1 MRKHLKLIFS
11 LLTLA
16 ALLVL
21 PYFVFAQ
28 SAPTTTQSSAL
39 TKLQTVAGPGYNT
52 NITLPTVVGTVI
64 RSALSLLGVIFIIVL
79 IVAGFRWMTASG
91 NEEKVTKA
99 QNAVKRGIIGL
110 IIVVSAWAFWT
121 FLLERLI
128 IGTK

>member
-1 MRKHLKLIFS
+1 MRKYLKSIFS
-11 LLTLA
+11 LLFLVS
-16 ALLVL
+16 LLIL
-21 PYFVFAQ
+21 PYLAFAQ
-28 SAPTTTQSSAL
+28 TTSSTQPQAL
-39 TKLQTVAGPGYNT
+39 TKLQTVAGAGYNI
-52 NITLPTVVGTVI
+52 NMTLPTIIGTII
-64 RSALSLLGVIFIIVL
+64 RTALSLLGVIFIIVL

-99 QNAVKRGIIGL
+99 SGSVKRAIIGL